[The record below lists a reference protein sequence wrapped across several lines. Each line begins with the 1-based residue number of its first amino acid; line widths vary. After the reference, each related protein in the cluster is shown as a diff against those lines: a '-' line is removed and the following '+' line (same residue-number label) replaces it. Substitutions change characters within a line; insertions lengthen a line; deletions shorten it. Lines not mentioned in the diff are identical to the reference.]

1 MENQDA
7 NIQNDRVI
15 NKTIENEMEE
25 SYLQYSMSV
34 IVSRALPDVRDG
46 LKPVHRRILYAMHS
60 RGWRSS
66 SKHVKSAK
74 IVGEVIGNYHPHGDQ
89 AVYDSMVRM
98 AQDWSMRYT
107 LINPQGNFGSMDGDP
122 PAAHRYTE
130 AKLARIAEEMLVDL
144 DKETVDMRP
153 NFDGTEDEPSV
164 LPAKLPNLLLN
175 GQIGIAVGMAT
186 NIPPHNLG
194 ELIDAIKFKIDNPEC
209 TVEDLLKIVKGPDF
223 PTGGI
228 VYGGQSMRDAYRTG
242 KGGIVIRSKA
252 EIVELGKKQAIIIT
266 EIPYGQNKST
276 LIEKIADLIKDKRIV
291 GISDLRDESSR
302 TGVRIVVELKKDSY
316 PTKILNQLYKMSPL
330 QTSYHY
336 NMLALV
342 DGIQPQ
348 VLGLQDM
355 LGEYTKHRFNVI
367 TRRTEYKLR
376 KAKESAH
383 ILEGL
388 CIALD
393 NIDEVI
399 ATIRNSETSE
409 EAKLSLMSK
418 FKLSEIQ
425 AKAILSMQLRSL
437 VGLERKNLEEQLA
450 ELKKLIAELESILG
464 DESKVYQIIKDE
476 LEQIKEK
483 YADKR
488 KTQIINQELG
498 KFSDEE
504 LIPDE
509 SIVILMTTENYIKRV
524 LSSDFSRQNRGGK
537 GKRGM
542 STKEEDVIS
551 HLVAAT
557 THDSLMFF
565 TNKGRLF
572 VLKAYEVPS
581 LGLNAKGVAA
591 VNLLQLHPEEKITA
605 ILNTK
610 SLSDQDGYVFMVTK
624 QGVVKKTKIVDY
636 KNVRSSGIIAI
647 NIDNNDEL
655 KWVRITNGDN
665 EIVVST
671 TLGQSL
677 RFEESDVRP
686 MGRAARGVRG
696 IRLKPGDEV
705 VGMDVV
711 EEGQNIFVI
720 SEKGYGKRTIIDQF
734 AKHKRGGVGIKAA
747 VVNQKTGKLIAV
759 AGLNKDSIEV
769 IIISQKGQTIRL
781 GMKDIPTIS
790 RATQGVRV
798 MRLGDDDTV
807 ASIALVDNSSVP
819 DVETDANS
827 EDQANVV

>member
-624 QGVVKKTKIVDY
+624 QGVVKKTKIIDY

-696 IRLKPGDEV
+696 IRLKPSDEV

-759 AGLNKDSIEV
+759 AGLNGDSIEV

-819 DVETDANS
+819 DVEADTTDD
-827 EDQANVV
+827 DQVNVV

>member
-819 DVETDANS
+819 DIETDANS

>member
-228 VYGGQSMRDAYRTG
+228 VYGGQAMRDAYRTG

-252 EIVELGKKQAIIIT
+252 EIVELGKKQAIVIT

-330 QTSYHY
+330 QASYHY

-355 LGEYTKHRFNVI
+355 LSEYTKHRFNVI

-409 EAKLSLMSK
+409 EAKLSLMKK

-425 AKAILSMQLRSL
+425 AKAILAMQLRSL

-450 ELKKLIAELESILG
+450 ELKKLIAELEAILG

-624 QGVVKKTKIVDY
+624 QGVVKKTKIIDY

-819 DVETDANS
+819 DIDADATS
-827 EDQANVV
+827 EDQEGVV

>member
-130 AKLARIAEEMLVDL
+130 AKLARIAEEMLIDL

-228 VYGGQSMRDAYRTG
+228 VYGGQAMRDAYRTG

-252 EIVELGKKQAIIIT
+252 EIVELGKKQAIVIT

-276 LIEKIADLIKDKRIV
+276 LIEKIAELIKDKRIV

-330 QTSYHY
+330 QASYHY

-355 LGEYTKHRFNVI
+355 LSEYTKHRFNVI

-409 EAKLSLMSK
+409 EAKLSLMKK

-425 AKAILSMQLRSL
+425 AKAILAMQLRSL

-450 ELKKLIAELESILG
+450 ELKKLIAELEAILG

-624 QGVVKKTKIVDY
+624 QGVVKKTKIIDY

-819 DVETDANS
+819 DIDADATS
-827 EDQANVV
+827 EDQEGVV

>member
-228 VYGGQSMRDAYRTG
+228 VYGGQAMRDAYRTG

-252 EIVELGKKQAIIIT
+252 EIVELGKKQAIVIT

-330 QTSYHY
+330 QASYHY

-355 LGEYTKHRFNVI
+355 LSEYTKHRFNVI

-409 EAKLSLMSK
+409 EAKLSLMKK

-425 AKAILSMQLRSL
+425 AKAILAMQLRSL

-450 ELKKLIAELESILG
+450 ELKKLIAELEAILG

-624 QGVVKKTKIVDY
+624 QGVVKKTKIIDY

-819 DVETDANS
+819 DIDTDSTS
-827 EDQANVV
+827 EDQESVV

>member
-399 ATIRNSETSE
+399 DTIRNSETSE
-409 EAKLSLMSK
+409 EAKLSLMNK

>member
-242 KGGIVIRSKA
+242 KGGIVIRSRA

-677 RFEESDVRP
+677 RFEEADVRP

-747 VVNQKTGKLIAV
+747 VVNQKTGKLISV

-819 DVETDANS
+819 DVETDATS

>member
-610 SLSDQDGYVFMVTK
+610 SLSDQEGYVFMVTK

-819 DVETDANS
+819 DVETDATS

>member
-409 EAKLSLMSK
+409 EAKLSLMKK

-610 SLSDQDGYVFMVTK
+610 SLSDQEGYVFMATK

-696 IRLKPGDEV
+696 IRLKPSDEV

-747 VVNQKTGKLIAV
+747 VVNQKTGKLVAV
-759 AGLNKDSIEV
+759 AGLNGDSIEV

-819 DVETDANS
+819 DVETDATDD
-827 EDQANVV
+827 DQVNVV